1 MFTFSFTWI
10 GRLMQVEISSAPVF
24 KDTLKAF
31 NEFKNMQKSIWTYV
45 YMCFLISESIY
56 IQYTVSWDNTQM
68 LKKINSTKNVLLFL
82 LQAPTHHSVTFNMWS
97 LYKLKRNFRLT
108 KTVCE
113 IFHFRFST
121 KCMDSL
127 TLKHYNSFQN

>member
-68 LKKINSTKNVLLFL
+68 LKKMYFKTK
-82 LQAPTHHSVTFNMWS
+82 
-97 LYKLKRNFRLT
+97 
-108 KTVCE
+108 
-113 IFHFRFST
+113 
-121 KCMDSL
+121 
-127 TLKHYNSFQN
+127 